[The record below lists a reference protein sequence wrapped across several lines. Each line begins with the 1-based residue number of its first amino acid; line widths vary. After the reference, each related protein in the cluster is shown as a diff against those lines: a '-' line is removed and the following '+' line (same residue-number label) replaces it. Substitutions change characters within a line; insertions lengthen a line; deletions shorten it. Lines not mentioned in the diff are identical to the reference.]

1 MSVPPPPQ
9 GGNPFGQQGGQP
21 YAQPGPPQGGPPP
34 QGGYGYP
41 GPPQGGQ
48 PPHGQP
54 QPGQQPPYGQ
64 PPHGQQP
71 YPGQPPYQG
80 QQQYGQPGPPPKKS
94 PWKKIKTIAT
104 VIVAVVGLSLAAYS
118 FFDKDD
124 AKDVAVGDC
133 LKNAGSDTDP
143 DIKKLDCSD
152 SDATHKV
159 LKKADNTS
167 SHLTCNS
174 VEGWNGMAYT
184 QKKSGDSFVLC
195 LGPAK

>member
-21 YAQPGPPQGGPPP
+21 YAQPGMAPQGGQPP

-41 GPPQGGQ
+41 GPQQGGP
-48 PPHGQP
+48 PPH
-54 QPGQQPPYGQ
+54 GQQPPYGQ
-64 PPHGQQP
+64 PQ
-71 YPGQPPYQG
+71 PGQPPYQG
-80 QQQYGQPGPPPKKS
+80 QQQPYGQPTPPPKK
-94 PWKKIKTIAT
+94 PTWKKIKTIVT
-104 VIVAVVGLSLAAYS
+104 VIAAVIGLSLAAYS

-124 AKDVAVGDC
+124 AKDVGVGDC
-133 LKNAGSDTDP
+133 LKNAGSDDKP

-152 SDATHKV
+152 SEATHKV

-167 SHLTCNS
+167 SHLSCNS

-184 QKKSGDSFVLC
+184 QQKRGDSFVLC
-195 LGPAK
+195 LAEVK